1 MTISAQG
8 YLGHLK
14 SYLNTKHYG
23 RTCLAK
29 ECKSITDKQIILSEE
44 LENSKER
51 RKILLNFEGEA
62 FAIKLDQGK
71 DPLYHFLENEGH
83 LWSKRCDFV
92 IFHSINSKLNA
103 YCIEFKEAT
112 TRIPDEK
119 IMLQLK
125 ASEAWCS
132 SLNRIIAAYV
142 GETRK
147 INLTKYVFTGCRN
160 PDPDLDEK
168 KEYLKK
174 YPSIRHYLFDDIDG
188 KSLSDL
194 KNKSVKTIN

>member
-1 MTISAQG
+1 MTISSQA
-8 YLGHLK
+8 YLEHLK
-14 SYLNTKHYG
+14 SYLNTNHYG
-23 RTCLAK
+23 NTCLAK
-29 ECKSITDKQIILSEE
+29 ERQNITDKQIVLSDEI
-44 LENSKER
+44 ENLRKR

-71 DPLYHFLENEGH
+71 NPLYHFLENDGH

-92 IFHSINSKLNA
+92 IFHSIKSKLNA
-103 YCIEFKEAT
+103 YCIEFKEAS
-112 TRIPDEK
+112 TRIPDDK

-125 ASEAWCS
+125 ASEAWLL
-132 SLNRIIAAYV
+132 SLNSIVSAYV

-147 INLTKYVFTGCRN
+147 MNLTKYVFTGCKN

-168 KEYLKK
+168 KKYLRK

-194 KNKSVKTIN
+194 ENISVKIIN